1 MRIQTR
7 ATALLQHLD
16 GLIQKYDQ
24 THPEISKDLRA
35 HRDALRE
42 HLQRGTPIE
51 RAKIALR
58 ISVWIKFI
66 MDHWPDG

>member
-1 MRIQTR
+1 MPAKTR
-7 ATALLQHLD
+7 AAALLQHLD
-16 GLIQKYDQ
+16 QLIEKYDD
-24 THPEISKDLRA
+24 THPEIAKDLRA

-58 ISVWIKFI
+58 ISVWVKFVI
-66 MDHWPDG
+66 DHWPDG